1 MKNVDESQKKN
12 KNREKNFKK
21 IEKKMLGERNF
32 SVNAGR

>member
-12 KNREKNFKK
+12 KNREKNYKK
-21 IEKKMLGERNF
+21 IEKKMIDERNF